1 MSTTSTGTTPWGSVD
16 HQQPLTP
23 REAADFLKISE
34 NTLRRLSG
42 PTGIPFSRIGAQ
54 KRYTLVDLV
63 AYINRRKIDQPGA
76 GGGA

>member
-1 MSTTSTGTTPWGSVD
+1 MSTTSTGTTPWRTGD
-16 HQQPLTP
+16 REQPLTP

-42 PTGIPFSRIGAQ
+42 PTGIPYSRIGAQ
-54 KRYTLVDLV
+54 KRYTLADLV
-63 AYINRRKIDQPGA
+63 AYINRQKIDQPAA